1 MQLARIVIGVD
12 TTTASTRAAKWVAKR
27 FAPDAEMVLLHCL
40 NPMLLQRQSTEARN
54 AADTTLRD
62 LIQEIGAKR
71 SSYRIRIGDPARC
84 LADLAAEVDA
94 DLIAV
99 GAHEEHPDRLP
110 ALGTTAERLVRC
122 SPVPVL
128 LCATTPAGAP
138 RSVLLPLESVEVTN
152 ELADW
157 TGALAERFD
166 AQLTLIHV
174 EPTDREHLLT
184 SSGAV
189 RRRPL
194 TSTTPWSRVARQRP
208 SDRVFVDAVLGDSAQ
223 AVLTESKRFGTELV
237 LLQAPDGDADTNRD
251 SPTSRVLREA
261 ACPVLVVP
269 SADNLRLIGTR

>member
-1 MQLARIVIGVD
+1 MQLARVVIGVD
-12 TTTASTRAAKWVAKR
+12 LTEASARAATWVASR

-40 NPMLLQRQSTEARN
+40 DPMLLQRQSAEARD
-54 AADTTLRD
+54 AADAVLRELARD
-62 LIQEIGAKR
+62 IGGKR

-84 LADLAAEVDA
+84 LAELAAEVDA

-99 GAHEEHPDRLP
+99 GAHEEHPSRLP

-189 RRRPL
+189 RTRPL
-194 TSTTPWSRVARQRP
+194 ASTTPWSRVARQRP
-208 SDRVFVDAVLGDSAQ
+208 PHRVFVDAVLGDSAQ
-223 AVLTESKRFGTELV
+223 AVLAESKRFGTELV
-237 LLQAPDGDADTNRD
+237 LMQAPDD
-251 SPTSRVLREA
+251 E
-261 ACPVLVVP
+261 
-269 SADNLRLIGTR
+269 IGRAHV

>member
-12 TTTASTRAAKWVAKR
+12 TTAASTRAAKWVAKR
-27 FAPDAEMVLLHCL
+27 FAPDAEVVLLHCL
-40 NPMLLQRQSTEARN
+40 NPLLLQRQSTEARN
-54 AADTTLRD
+54 TADTTLRE
-62 LIQEIGAKR
+62 LIPEIGAKR
-71 SSYRIRIGDPARC
+71 SRYRIRIGDPARC

-122 SPVPVL
+122 SAVPVL

-138 RSVLLPLESVEVTN
+138 RSVLLPLESVDVNN

-184 SSGAV
+184 SNGAM
-189 RRRPL
+189 RRHPR

-208 SDRVFVDAVLGDSAQ
+208 SHRVFVDAVLGDSAQ
-223 AVLTESKRFGTELV
+223 AVLSESKRFGTELV
-237 LLQAPDGDADTNRD
+237 LLQAPEDADSQRD
-251 SPTSRVLREA
+251 NPTSRVLREA

-269 SADNLRLIGTR
+269 SADNIRLIDTR

>member
-12 TTTASTRAAKWVAKR
+12 LTAASTRAAKWVANR
-27 FAPDAEMVLLHCL
+27 FAPEAEMVLLHCL
-40 NPMLLQRQSTEARN
+40 NPLLLQRQSTEARN
-54 AADTTLRD
+54 AADKTL
-62 LIQEIGAKR
+62 QELAKDIGGKR

-138 RSVLLPLESVEVTN
+138 RSVLLPLESVEVTT

-166 AQLTLIHV
+166 AQLALVHV
-174 EPTDREHLLT
+174 EPTDHEHHLT
-184 SSGAV
+184 SSGAMRG
-189 RRRPL
+189 RRF

-208 SDRVFVDAVLGDSAQ
+208 PHRVFVDAVLGDSAE
-223 AVLTESKRFGTELV
+223 AVLSESKRFGTELV
-237 LLQAPDGDADTNRD
+237 LLQAPEDADAQRD
-251 SPTSRVLREA
+251 NPTSRVLREA

-269 SADNLRLIGTR
+269 SADNTRLTDTR

>member
-12 TTTASTRAAKWVAKR
+12 TTAASTRAAKWVAKR
-27 FAPDAEMVLLHCL
+27 FAPEAEMVLLHCL
-40 NPMLLQRQSTEARN
+40 NPLLLQRQSTEARN

-84 LADLAAEVDA
+84 LADLAAEMDA
-94 DLIAV
+94 DLVAV

-189 RRRPL
+189 RTRPL
-194 TSTTPWSRVARQRP
+194 ASTTPWSRVARQRP
-208 SDRVFVDAVLGDSAQ
+208 SNRVFVDAVLGDSAH

-237 LLQAPDGDADTNRD
+237 LLQAPEGDADTNRD
-251 SPTSRVLREA
+251 NPTSRVLREA

-269 SADNLRLIGTR
+269 SADNLRLIDTR

>member
-12 TTTASTRAAKWVAKR
+12 LTDASIRAARWVANR

-40 NPMLLQRQSTEARN
+40 NPLLLQRQSTEARD
-54 AADTTLRD
+54 AADKTLREVAR
-62 LIQEIGAKR
+62 EIGHKR

-94 DLIAV
+94 DLVAV

-138 RSVLLPLESVEVTN
+138 RSVLLPLESVEVTD

-166 AQLTLIHV
+166 AQLALIHV
-174 EPTDREHLLT
+174 EPTDREHLLND
-184 SSGAV
+184 SGALRG
-189 RRRPL
+189 RR
-194 TSTTPWSRVARQRP
+194 TSTTPWSRVARHRP
-208 SDRVFVDAVLGDSAQ
+208 PQSVFVDAVLGDSVQ
-223 AVLTESKRFGTELV
+223 AVLSESKRFGTELV
-237 LLQAPDGDADTNRD
+237 LLQAPEDADCQPDN
-251 SPTSRVLREA
+251 PTSRVLREA
-261 ACPVLVVP
+261 ECPVLVVP
-269 SADNLRLIGTR
+269 SADNIRLMDTR

>member
-1 MQLARIVIGVD
+1 MQLERIVIGID
-12 TTTASTRAAKWVAKR
+12 LTAASTRAAKWVANR

-40 NPMLLQRQSTEARN
+40 NPLLLQRQSTEARD
-54 AADTTLRD
+54 AADKTLRE
-62 LIQEIGAKR
+62 LAREIGNKR

-94 DLIAV
+94 DLVAV

-166 AQLTLIHV
+166 AQLALVHV
-174 EPTDREHLLT
+174 EPTEHDRHST
-184 SSGAV
+184 SAGAI
-189 RRRPL
+189 RDGKL

-208 SDRVFVDAVLGDSAQ
+208 PHRVFVDAVLGDSAQ
-223 AVLTESKRFGTELV
+223 AVLAESKRFGTELV
-237 LLQAPDGDADTNRD
+237 LLQAHDDTDTQSGD
-251 SPTSRVLREA
+251 PTSRVLREA

-269 SADNLRLIGTR
+269 CADNARLIDTR

>member
-12 TTTASTRAAKWVAKR
+12 NTPASTRAAKWVAKR

-40 NPMLLQRQSTEARN
+40 NPLLLQRQSTEARN
-54 AADTTLRD
+54 AADATLRE

-138 RSVLLPLESVEVTN
+138 RSVLLPLESVEVTT

-166 AQLTLIHV
+166 AQLALIHV
-174 EPTDREHLLT
+174 EPTDREHQLT
-184 SSGAV
+184 STGAM
-189 RRRPL
+189 RRRPA

-208 SDRVFVDAVLGDSAQ
+208 SNRVFVDAVLGDSAQ

-237 LLQAPDGDADTNRD
+237 LLQAPDGDADTQRD
-251 SPTSRVLREA
+251 PTSRVLREA

-269 SADNLRLIGTR
+269 SADNLRLMDTR